1 MRNNERLV
9 ILLGFC
15 NLEKPRFKLQ
25 IHIFFYLIEIP
36 LFSVNISYNNKQ
48 NFDDL
53 KRLQIGARLKFVVI
67 KANFLFG
74 ASLGMLEE

>member
-1 MRNNERLV
+1 M
-9 ILLGFC
+9 GFC
-15 NLEKPRFKLQ
+15 NLEEPRSKLQ
-25 IHIFFYLIEIP
+25 IHIFFYLIVIP
-36 LFSVNISYNNKQ
+36 LLSVNISYNNKQ

-53 KRLQIGARLKFVVI
+53 KQLQIGARHKFAVI